1 LDSHTERRTKDKGV
15 REQGV
20 ERIPESKV
28 ENNQIFLEIKLRR
41 MRGTAYLARV
51 GDTTGAYKILV
62 GICDVR
68 EMLEDVEVDGRI
80 ILESI
85 L

>member
-1 LDSHTERRTKDKGV
+1 MIIIK
-15 REQGV
+15 
-20 ERIPESKV
+20 
-28 ENNQIFLEIKLRR
+28 FLSEIKLRR
-41 MRGTAYLARV
+41 MRWRAYLVRV
-51 GDTTGAYKILV
+51 GDTTLAYKVLV

-68 EMLEDVEVDGRI
+68 ELLEDVEVDGSI